1 MIAIWSFARVGRLEP
16 VWRKRRV
23 GILLEISELI
33 AADRHLY
40 HVVTQDLAQSLRS
53 SATVE
58 CRDLIDVAAILDPE
72 IHAAIWRRPINN
84 RIVDLLRRPECGF
97 DTPSRFVG
105 RIHDLD
111 KERDLADL
119 VPAAARAIDPTGAED
134 LVADVSLI
142 CEMFSELVCAD
153 EVMISLESPDNA
165 TCPRFHVDRV
175 GIRMLVTYLGPGT
188 ELLPQGQVDRNWLG
202 DAAHGLVDEESG
214 LMLPG
219 AEVQQVSAFDVVLL
233 KGEAWPGAENF
244 GAVHRSPDPHGQ
256 RRVLLRLSLIH
267 I

>member
-1 MIAIWSFARVGRLEP
+1 M
-16 VWRKRRV
+16 
-23 GILLEISELI
+23 ELI
-33 AADRHLY
+33 AADRHLPD
-40 HVVTQDLAQSLRS
+40 VVIKDLAQPLRS
-53 SATVE
+53 GATVE
-58 CRDLIDVAAILDPE
+58 CRNLVDITSILDPE
-72 IHAAIWRRPINN
+72 VHVAIWRRPINN

-97 DTPSRFVG
+97 ATPSRFVG
-105 RIHDLD
+105 RTLELD
-111 KERDLADL
+111 RERDLADL
-119 VPAAARAIDPTGAED
+119 VPAVARAADPTGTED
-134 LVADVSLI
+134 LVADISSL

-153 EVMISLESPDNA
+153 EVMISLESPDDA

-202 DAAHGLVDEESG
+202 DAGHGLVDEESG

-244 GAVHRSPDPHGQ
+244 GAVHRSPDPLGQ
-256 RRVLLRLSLIH
+256 RRVLLRVDMLSQSSVATVDA
-267 I
+267 